1 MAVITVA
8 RAKRHLRLGDS
19 LEQDREVVEVLAAA
33 EAVVLDYVAQ
43 RRTDDASPYWAT
55 TVAAWDETTV
65 PPAIAAAVLLQL
77 GELWRFRG
85 DDETMPAR
93 EHGYLSPMVLA
104 LLHRYRDPAL
114 A

>member
-1 MAVITVA
+1 MAVISLA

-19 LEQDREVVEVLAAA
+19 LEQDREVLEVLAAA
-33 EAVVLDYVAQ
+33 EALVLDYVAQ
-43 RRTDDASPYWAT
+43 RRTDDTSPYWVT
-55 TVAAWDETTV
+55 TVAGWDEMTV

-85 DDETMPAR
+85 DDETTPAR
-93 EHGYLSPMVLA
+93 QHGFLSPMVVA